1 MAKSNK
7 IIPIIPNPVLIDRV
21 IGNIQAGLMDNVDW
35 LDVVFGRAQRVEKI
49 INGKRYFTPNV
60 YAGGT
65 QYRGNNDYI
74 DVSPDANI
82 GNFGFFWVDDP
93 QNVGWVPKEQSTIK
107 APFALIVWF
116 DLRKVY
122 PGQLN
127 NRNTEALKNEI
138 LTVLNGGFWLKDGT
152 IEINRVYELA
162 ENVYR
167 GFTLD
172 EVDNQYLLHPFAGF
186 RFEGILS
193 VSQPCKI

>member
-1 MAKSNK
+1 MATNK
-7 IIPIIPNPVLIDRV
+7 RTTPIIPNPVLIDRV
-21 IGNIQAGLMDNVDW
+21 LGNIQTGLMDNVDW
-35 LDVVFGRAQRVEKI
+35 LDIAFGRAQRIAKVI
-49 INGKRYFTPNV
+49 QGKRYYTPNV

-65 QYRGNNDYI
+65 EWRGDNDYI

-82 GNFGFFWVDDP
+82 GNFSFFWIDDP
-93 QNVGWVPKEQSTIK
+93 QTVGWVP
-107 APFALIVWF
+107 
-116 DLRKVY
+116 KVY

-152 IEINRVYELA
+152 IVINRIYELA

-172 EVDNQYLLHPFAGF
+172 EIDNQFLMHPFGGF
-186 RFEGILS
+186 RFEGVLS
-193 VSQPCKI
+193 VNQPCNI

>member
-21 IGNIQAGLMDNVDW
+21 IGNIQAGLMEKVDW
-35 LDVVFGRAQRVEKI
+35 LDVAFGRAQRVAKI
-49 INGKRYFTPNV
+49 INGKKYFTPNV

-65 QYRGNNDYI
+65 EYRGNNDYI

-82 GNFGFFWVDDP
+82 GNFSFFWIDDP
-93 QNVGWVPKEQSTIK
+93 QQMDWQPKIQGEIK

-127 NRNTEALKNEI
+127 NRNTEALKAE
-138 LTVLNGGFWLKDGT
+138 LLKVLNGGFWLKDGRIT
-152 IEINRVYELA
+152 INRIYELA
-162 ENVYR
+162 ENVYK

-172 EVDNQYLLHPFAGF
+172 EIDNQFLLHPFGGF
-186 RFEGILS
+186 RFEGVLT
-193 VSQPCKI
+193 VDEPCNI

>member
-35 LDVVFGRAQRVEKI
+35 LDVVFGRAQRVAKI

-107 APFALIVWF
+107 APFALIVWL

-138 LTVLNGGFWLKDGT
+138 LTVLNGGFWLKDGA